1 MQSREGDLLH
11 RVEARHVLVLECE
24 AEGVEI
30 GLHVFRIECFHD
42 RYEAV
47 LQAPAQGDE
56 GGGDAVLLTKFDEER
71 VVCETAAAERAPGLN
86 GNVLLEAEVDGRE
99 LRIAGVDLELVDHR
113 ADARAGEQRHEVVR
127 QEVRDADHLDRA
139 LFVEVFEGAP
149 RCPRS
154 GSARSWARP
163 EWRASG

>member
-99 LRIAGVDLELVDHR
+99 LRIAGVCLLYTSPSP
-113 ADARAGEQRHEVVR
+113 
-127 QEVRDADHLDRA
+127 RD
-139 LFVEVFEGAP
+139 
-149 RCPRS
+149 
-154 GSARSWARP
+154 
-163 EWRASG
+163 

>member
-56 GGGDAVLLTKFDEER
+56 GGGDAVLLTKFDD
-71 VVCETAAAERAPGLN
+71 CLLYTSDAADE
-86 GNVLLEAEVDGRE
+86 
-99 LRIAGVDLELVDHR
+99 
-113 ADARAGEQRHEVVR
+113 
-127 QEVRDADHLDRA
+127 
-139 LFVEVFEGAP
+139 
-149 RCPRS
+149 
-154 GSARSWARP
+154 
-163 EWRASG
+163 